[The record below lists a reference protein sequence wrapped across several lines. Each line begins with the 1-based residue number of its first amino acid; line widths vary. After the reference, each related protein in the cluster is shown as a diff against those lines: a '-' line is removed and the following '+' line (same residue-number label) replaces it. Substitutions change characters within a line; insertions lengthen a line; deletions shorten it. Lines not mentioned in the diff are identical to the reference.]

1 MDGTISHA
9 IVRPPSPN
17 FADGL
22 TASGLG
28 APSYSLAVKQHRRYR
43 DALASC
49 GVEIHALA
57 PDARYPDSTFVE
69 DPAVITAG
77 GAILTRPGAPSR
89 AGEVDGIRDALS
101 AFFRP
106 LASIEAPGTLDGG
119 DVCEAGGH
127 VFIGISRRTNEA
139 GARQLDDW
147 LRRYGLPSSLVDIR
161 EFSGFLHLKAGVA
174 WLGERRLAVAGA
186 LAAHLAFAG
195 YERIVVPSGEEYAAN
210 CVLVNGRVLVAAGF
224 PLFEETLREAGF
236 EVIVVEMS
244 EFEKMDGG
252 LSCLSLRF

>member
-1 MDGTISHA
+1 MHGTFRRA

-17 FADGL
+17 YADGL
-22 TASGLG
+22 TNSGLG
-28 APSYSLAVKQHRRYR
+28 APSYPLALRQHQRYR
-43 DALASC
+43 DTLASC

-57 PDARYPDSTFVE
+57 PDSRHPDSTFVE
-69 DPAVITAG
+69 DTAVITAH

-89 AGEVDGIRDALS
+89 AGEVDGIREALS
-101 AFFRP
+101 AFFTP

-127 VFIGISRRTNEA
+127 VFIGISHRTNEA
-139 GARQLDDW
+139 GARQLADW
-147 LRRYGLPSSLVDIR
+147 LANSGLTSSLIDIR
-161 EFSGFLHLKAGVA
+161 QFSGFLHLKAGIA
-174 WLGERRLAVAGA
+174 WLGARRLAVAA
-186 LAAHLAFAG
+186 SLAALPAFVG
-195 YERIVVPSGEEYAAN
+195 YEAIVVPSGEEYAAN
-210 CVLVNGRVLVAAGF
+210 CVLVNDRVLVAAGF
-224 PLFEETLREAGF
+224 SLFEETLREAGF

>member
-1 MDGTISHA
+1 MDGTIGHA

-28 APSYSLAVKQHRRYR
+28 APSFSLALRQHRRYCEV
-43 DALASC
+43 LASC
-49 GVEIHALA
+49 GVEVTSLEPDPRH
-57 PDARYPDSTFVE
+57 PDATFVA
-69 DPAVITAG
+69 DTALITAH

-89 AGEVDGIRDALS
+89 AGEVEAIRGDLAR
-101 AFFRP
+101 FFSP
-106 LASIEAPGTLDGG
+106 LASISAPGTLDGG

-127 VFIGISRRTNEA
+127 AFIGISGRTNEE
-139 GARQLDDW
+139 GARQLARW
-147 LRRYGLPSSLVDIR
+147 LAEGGIGASLVDIR
-161 EFSGFLHLKAGVA
+161 RFPKLLHLKAGIA
-174 WLGERRLAVAGA
+174 WLGARRLAVAA
-186 LAAHLAFAG
+186 SLLADAAFG
-195 YERIVVPSGEEYAAN
+195 DYESIPVPQGEDYAAN
-210 CVLVNGRVLVAAGF
+210 CVFVNGRVLIAAGF

>member
-1 MDGTISHA
+1 MDGTFRHA

-28 APSYSLAVKQHRRYR
+28 APSYTLALRQHQRYR
-43 DALASC
+43 DLLASC
-49 GVEIHALA
+49 GVEVTPLE

-69 DPAVITAG
+69 DTAVITAH

-89 AGEVDGIRDALS
+89 AGEVDLVRDAL
-101 AFFRP
+101 AGFFTP
-106 LASIEAPGTLDGG
+106 LASIAAPGTLDGG

-127 VFIGISRRTNEA
+127 VFIGISHRTNEE
-139 GARQLDDW
+139 GARQLADW
-147 LRRYGLPSSLVDIR
+147 LGRYGLTSSLVDIR
-161 EFSGFLHLKAGVA
+161 GFPKLLHLKAGLA
-174 WLGERRLAVAGA
+174 WLGADRLAVSAS
-186 LAAHLAFAG
+186 LAAHPAFGG
-195 YERIVVPSGEEYAAN
+195 YESIAVPQGEDYAAN

-236 EVIVVEMS
+236 EPIVVEMS